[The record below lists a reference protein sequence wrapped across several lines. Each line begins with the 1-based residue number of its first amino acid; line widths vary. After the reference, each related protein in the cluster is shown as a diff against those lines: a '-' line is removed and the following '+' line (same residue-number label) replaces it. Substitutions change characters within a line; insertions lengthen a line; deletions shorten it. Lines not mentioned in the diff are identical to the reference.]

1 MPTLKKRLN
10 ISLAPEIESM
20 VRQLAKRDQ
29 MPEATKAGQLLQVAL
44 EIEEDSAWDAIAS
57 QRDMKGSK
65 FISHK
70 KAWA

>member
-10 ISLAPEIESM
+10 ISMAPEIESM

-44 EIEEDSAWDAIAS
+44 EIEEDSVWDVIAA
-57 QRDMKGSK
+57 QRDTKGSK

>member
-10 ISLAPEIESM
+10 ISMAPEIESM

-44 EIEEDSAWDAIAS
+44 EIEEDSVWDAIAA
-57 QRDMKGSK
+57 QRDTKGSK